1 MHHFRFHGPV
11 KSASKTREKR
21 RALPSFPYM
30 VIFQLVKKEQEYQDL
45 EGKHT
50 QTMFDYQAKV
60 SKFEEEKKQLVI
72 EV

>member
-1 MHHFRFHGPV
+1 MV
-11 KSASKTREKR
+11 MT
-21 RALPSFPYM
+21 PSFPYM
-30 VIFQLVKKEQEYQDL
+30 VMFQLVKKEQEYQDL